1 MPLDYMVQ
9 QAAERLKAR
18 LVQLYPADLDEVRV
32 YGSRARGDAHEESD
46 LDVLILTRGDVNRID
61 SEVFRATRLVLE
73 ELGYPFPISPLVMS
87 RAHFDELLR
96 RERLFA
102 QTVLKE
108 GVPV

>member
-1 MPLDYMVQ
+1 MVQ

-18 LVQLYPADLDEVRV
+18 LMQACPADLDEVRV

-46 LDVLILTRGDVNRID
+46 LDVLILTRGDASEIEA
-61 SEVFRATRLVLE
+61 EVFRAARCVLE
-73 ELGYPFPISPLVMS
+73 ELGYPFPISPQVMT

-102 QTVLKE
+102 RTVLEE
-108 GVPV
+108 GVAV